1 MATQKASFPPREGVS
16 AISNGLSFRAP
27 CRLVGIGTYGRF
39 GSFNCGGPSAPP
51 LSAQRPAMNG
61 RMNMFPISRRR
72 GGMIVGLVVCL
83 VIASITGWIGYAYW
97 YDADESVSAGELI
110 TRQVSRGPFDH
121 VVLQQG
127 EIESSSNIEIICE
140 VSSRGSSGVQ
150 ILWVIDEGARV
161 KAGDKLV
168 EIDSS
173 SLEIQLKDARLKV
186 LTAESS
192 VKSAEAILEQAKI
205 AKREYL
211 EGTFLT
217 EKMAI
222 TSEQAKYE
230 QQLRKAELALQST
243 LRLVGKGLMKE
254 LQLDADKFAVVD
266 AKNQLA
272 AAEQRLDVLENLTR
286 QRMLV
291 QYESDIESAE
301 TRLQTARSSL
311 EEEEAELAE
320 IEQQIESC
328 VMYAPSDGVVVHANR
343 YSRRGGNAE
352 FVVEPGAVVRE
363 RQAIIRL
370 PDPTQ
375 MQVKCNVNESQI
387 TLIDEGMPAKIT
399 IDALPGLRLRGRVV
413 KVNRYAEP
421 GGWMSSSVKEYATT
435 VEIIDPPETIRTGM
449 NAAVE
454 IFVEQLPDSL
464 QIPIQGLYEHGG
476 EMYTLIK
483 KPVASGARGTDRFET
498 RVVEI
503 GATNDTM
510 ASIRDGL
517 EDGETVVLNLRQHLT
532 LLDLPPIEREDNSD
546 LKDIRRRESAS
557 RLTSR
562 GESGASTGGGGD
574 RPRRGGANGG
584 NRRGGRGPGG
594 GGSEAE
600 GGAGSDATSTGTTNP
615 GGVGQGAK
623 AADAR
628 ADGGEAE
635 SKES

>member
-1 MATQKASFPPREGVS
+1 
-16 AISNGLSFRAP
+16 
-27 CRLVGIGTYGRF
+27 
-39 GSFNCGGPSAPP
+39 
-51 LSAQRPAMNG
+51 MNG
-61 RMNMFPISRRR
+61 RMNMMPISRRR
-72 GGMIVGLVVCL
+72 GGMMVGLVVCL

-97 YDADESVSAGELI
+97 YDTDESVSAGELI

-127 EIESSSNIEIICE
+127 EIDSSSNLELICQ

-150 ILWVIDEGARV
+150 ILWVIDEGTRV
-161 KAGDKLV
+161 KEGDKLV

-173 SLEIQLKDARLKV
+173 QLEIELKDARLKV
-186 LTAESS
+186 LTAESN

-205 AKREYL
+205 AKQEYL
-211 EGTFLT
+211 EGTFQT

-222 TSEQAKYE
+222 ESEQAIAG

-243 LRLVGKGLMKE
+243 ERLVGKGLMKK
-254 LQLDADKFAVVD
+254 LQLAADEFAVVD

-286 QRMLV
+286 KKMLV

-301 TRLQTARSSL
+301 TSLKAARSAMQ
-311 EEEEAELAE
+311 EEEAELAE

-328 VMYAPSDGVVVHANR
+328 VMYAPADGVVVHANR
-343 YSRRGGNAE
+343 YSSRGGNAE

-370 PDPTQ
+370 PDPTK

-387 TLIDEGMPAKIT
+387 TLIEQGMPAKIT

-454 IFVEQLPDSL
+454 IFVEQLPDAL

-476 EMYTLIK
+476 EMYTLVQ
-483 KPVASGARGTDRFET
+483 KPVSSGDRRADRYET

-517 EDGETVVLNLRQHLT
+517 EGGETVVLNLRQHLT

-546 LKDIRRRESAS
+546 LDDVRREENAS
-557 RLTSR
+557 RLTSGGEPGAASGR
-562 GESGASTGGGGD
+562 GGE
-574 RPRRGGANGG
+574 RPRRDGANGG
-584 NRRGGRGPGG
+584 NPRGGRGPGG
-594 GGSEAE
+594 KGPGGGGSATEGAAGSETTGTETTGTETTGTETTGTETTGTETTGTGGPGQDAKASAEARA
-600 GGAGSDATSTGTTNP
+600 GAGQS
-615 GGVGQGAK
+615 
-623 AADAR
+623 
-628 ADGGEAE
+628 E